1 MTLSEIQRVLLK
13 PAGYPVFRR
22 AKELWMN
29 TSQTDSHAVAQAVHD
44 LGSAL
49 WFGGS
54 TMGVL
59 GVNSAGRDL
68 KDGADRIRVA
78 SAAWGRF
85 APAQWAGIAAT
96 LLAGLQLT
104 RVSGRR
110 IAVQKGFGTVGTAK
124 AALAVAG
131 AAATG
136 YAAYCGKRIAAA
148 TAEAERTGQAVD
160 VVDATTP
167 TERTPEPIAKW
178 QRQQRVAQFVGPVLA
193 GANIAA
199 GSRLVQ
205 SYRTGATVKGVLGRL
220 LPG

>member
-1 MTLSEIQRVLLK
+1 
-13 PAGYPVFRR
+13 
-22 AKELWMN
+22 MN

-54 TMGVL
+54 SMGVL

-78 SAAWGRF
+78 SSAWNRF
-85 APAQWAGIAAT
+85 APAQWAGITAT

-104 RVSGRR
+104 RVGGRR
-110 IAVQKGFGTVGTAK
+110 LALQQGFASVGATK

-136 YAAYCGKRIAAA
+136 YAAYCGQQIAKA
-148 TAEAERTGQAVD
+148 TAEAERAGEPID
-160 VVDATTP
+160 VIDATTP
-167 TERTPEPIAKW
+167 TDHTPERIAKW
-178 QRQQRVAQFVGPVLA
+178 QRQQRVAQFAGPLLA

-199 GSRLVQ
+199 GSKLVQ
-205 SYRTGATVKGVLGRL
+205 SYRAGATVKGVLGRL
-220 LPG
+220 LPRS